1 VNNQIKTNKTEIFTA
16 AEPDLQFVSSGTLT
30 CHNYWC
36 NYKTNEP
43 LSSCPKCGRPLLTSQ
58 TFRLLG
64 WLLIVPGAVLA
75 IAGALLLI
83 LAAPKLVGG
92 MGVKLLV
99 YAIFGLL
106 LAVGL
111 TFMAAGFRQALS
123 GNRSQSL
130 IAFVLILLIT
140 IAIIVAIGRAFL

>member
-1 VNNQIKTNKTEIFTA
+1 MDNQIKTNKHEIYSV
-16 AEPDLQFVSSGTLT
+16 AESDLQFVPSETLT

-43 LSSCPKCGRPLLTSQ
+43 LSNCPKCGRPLLTTQ

-64 WLLIVPGAVLA
+64 WLFIVPGAFLA
-75 IAGALLLI
+75 ITGALLLI
-83 LAAPKLVGG
+83 LAAPKLVAG
-92 MGVKLLV
+92 MGVKLFV
-99 YAIFGLL
+99 YGIFGLL

-111 TFMAAGFRQALS
+111 TIMAAGFRQALS